1 MKQRELGCFQKS
13 RTCWLAN
20 FLDSIVGNPEDKPGG
35 FPVQTRFA
43 KKEAGK
49 GVIREKAS
57 S

>member
-1 MKQRELGCFQKS
+1 MKHRELGCFQKS